1 MDDNEREALA
11 IMKKAYQD
19 EIAYIMGVNNT
30 DFSRFYWADNRCLKM
45 YLIKV
50 FSTLSSQ
57 ISEKYIFL
65 LQKIHQIV

>member
-1 MDDNEREALA
+1 MDDNEREALT

-30 DFSRFYWADNRCLKM
+30 DFSRFYWANKRRLKM
-45 YLIKV
+45 YFIKI
-50 FSTLSSQ
+50 FDSSSIK

-65 LQKIHQIV
+65 LQKIHQTV